1 MDHKASLQYKRKLD
15 VTELDTLLRC
25 NSDRTKYLFKKIPY
39 SSFSVQKSLQRL
51 RISVM
56 YRIDSSDALE
66 LTFSEPSKDSD
77 SKNKLYPY

>member
-1 MDHKASLQYKRKLD
+1 MDHKASLQYKEKLNITD
-15 VTELDTLLRC
+15 LDTLLRC
-25 NSDRTKYLFKKIPY
+25 NSDRTKYLFKKFPH

-66 LTFSEPSKDSD
+66 LTFSEPSKASN